1 MISNEEQI
9 RIEVPNSLH
18 STPGHKDK
26 AAPES
31 AKLPEMSHSID
42 EQEKL
47 FFTDDPQIHF
57 IKCDQ
62 LIEKKTIAPN
72 HLVLKSNLVITEYI
86 DNIPYSYLVNPKSIE
101 GKFYFIT
108 KDKENKFSIGFKYD
122 SNVFTHIS
130 HNDIIDFV
138 NDINMIIK
146 KNTTS
151 IENDYF
157 LCKRIRGVLEYIG
170 ILFVFI
176 SICTFLSTA
185 FVFDNVFLI
194 LICIA
199 PILFLFGMTLM
210 LIGKCSHIDNSII
223 KGIKEKTVNDIK
235 KLIHNWNEHFFIS
248 RNVLVSYPKS
258 LTYIQLNIDKNCKLE
273 IEDLKV

>member
-42 EQEKL
+42 EQEKV

-108 KDKENKFSIGFKYD
+108 KE
-122 SNVFTHIS
+122 
-130 HNDIIDFV
+130 
-138 NDINMIIK
+138 
-146 KNTTS
+146 
-151 IENDYF
+151 
-157 LCKRIRGVLEYIG
+157 
-170 ILFVFI
+170 
-176 SICTFLSTA
+176 
-185 FVFDNVFLI
+185 LI
-194 LICIA
+194 L
-199 PILFLFGMTLM
+199 
-210 LIGKCSHIDNSII
+210 K
-223 KGIKEKTVNDIK
+223 
-235 KLIHNWNEHFFIS
+235 
-248 RNVLVSYPKS
+248 
-258 LTYIQLNIDKNCKLE
+258 
-273 IEDLKV
+273 